1 MLQEILPLSRM
12 GRHEGD
18 GGIFRDHG
26 FHLLLLLRHRVVAH
40 HHAVFSCQREDL
52 LQSLAGKIHSRL
64 RPAVHIGN
72 QLTDQAEAVLMH
84 PFHRFQ
90 GLLHERG
97 VNVKTGRIEIPVFFL
112 HMKRPFIQQAELF
125 KAPPRIKGLP
135 A

>member
-1 MLQEILPLSRM
+1 MLQKMLPFSRM

-40 HHAVFSCQREDL
+40 HHTVFSRQGKDL
-52 LQSLAGKIHSRL
+52 PQPRTGEIHSRL
-64 RPAVHIGN
+64 RPAVHVGN
-72 QLTDQAEAVLMH
+72 QLTDQAKTLLMH

-90 GLLHERG
+90 RFLHERG

-112 HMKRPFIQQAELF
+112 HLKRPFIQQTELF
-125 KAPPRIKGLP
+125 KAPPPLKGLP

>member
-1 MLQEILPLSRM
+1 MLQKKIPFARM

-18 GGIFRDHG
+18 AGIFRDHG
-26 FHLLLLLRHRVVAH
+26 FHLLLLLRHRVIAH

-64 RPAVHIGN
+64 RPAVHVGN
-72 QLTDQAEAVLMH
+72 QLTNQTKTLLMH

-90 GLLHERG
+90 RFLHERG
-97 VNVKTGRIEIPVFFL
+97 VNVKTRRIKVSVFLL
-112 HMKRPFIQQAELF
+112 HLKGLLIQQTELF
-125 KAPPRIKGLP
+125 KAPRRVKRLP